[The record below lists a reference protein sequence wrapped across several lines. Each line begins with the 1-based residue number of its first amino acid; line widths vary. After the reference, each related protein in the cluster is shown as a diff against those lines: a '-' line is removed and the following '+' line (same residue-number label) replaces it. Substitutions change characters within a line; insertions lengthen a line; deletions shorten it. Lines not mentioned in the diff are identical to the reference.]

1 MLLILVS
8 SSVGA
13 WLYGLS
19 LLDEGP
25 RALNASQRITSIVS
39 LTRYALVSADT
50 SFRVDLILT
59 LARSEGLLIIPKE
72 KDDTVVPVPS
82 SRLNELIL
90 ENLRRALGSH
100 TEMARSV
107 NGTRGLWVSFQIEGD
122 EYWLRAERGEPTPRL
137 GANWAIWF
145 GGMLLLCLVFTV
157 LITGRI
163 TGPLETLSKF
173 ARTLGS
179 GRLPEPLPIEGPKE
193 IQQVNESFNVMV
205 TDLKRLA
212 SDRELLLAG
221 VSHDLR
227 TPMTRLRLEVEMASL
242 DESTKED
249 MCSDLDQM
257 ENILKQFMAYTRE
270 SKTEVEVVNISNA
283 LRQVIHA
290 TRIEEQP
297 DVECHVSIDEGL
309 EVRAN
314 PTDLMRAIQNIIV
327 NASKYGRSQDGK
339 LRLNIRLKQLKRRN
353 AAGLLISDD
362 GPGVPESEFERLL
375 RPFERGEKARTNTSG
390 SGLGL
395 SIVDRVAK
403 AGGGQVTLSQNIP
416 NGLRVHMVLPL
427 VPSGSVSRQKV

>member
-1 MLLILVS
+1 MLLILVFTS
-8 SSVGA
+8 IGA

-25 RALNASQRITSIVS
+25 RAINTSQRLTSIVS

-59 LARSEGLLIIPKE
+59 LARSEGLLIVPKE
-72 KDDTVVPVPS
+72 KDDLVTGVKAT
-82 SRLNELIL
+82 RLNELIL
-90 ENLRRALGSH
+90 ENLRKALGSH
-100 TEMARSV
+100 TELASSV
-107 NGTRGLWVSFQIEGD
+107 NGVRGLWVSFQIEGD

-145 GGMLLLCLVFTV
+145 GGMLLLCTVFTV
-157 LITGRI
+157 LITGRLI
-163 TGPLETLSKF
+163 DPLERLSRF
-173 ARTLGS
+173 ARTLG
-179 GRLPEPLPIEGPKE
+179 GGKLPDPLPLEGPTE

-205 TDLKRLA
+205 ADLKRLA

-227 TPMTRLRLEVEMASL
+227 TPITRLRLEVEMASL
-242 DESTKED
+242 NESTKEA

-257 ENILKQFMAYTRE
+257 EGIVKQFMAYTRE
-270 SKTEVEVVNISNA
+270 GESKVEVVNISDS
-283 LRQVIHA
+283 LREVIHA
-290 TRIEEQP
+290 TRIEHQP
-297 DVECHVSIDEGL
+297 DVECHISIDDGL

-327 NASKYGRSQDGK
+327 NAGKYGRSQDGI
-339 LRLNIRLKQLKRRN
+339 LRLNIRLKHLKKRN
-353 AAGLLISDD
+353 CAGLLISDD
-362 GPGVPESEFERLL
+362 GPGVPETEFERLL
-375 RPFERGEKARTNTSG
+375 RPFERGVKARSNTSG

-416 NGLRVHMVLPL
+416 NGLRVHLVLPL
-427 VPSGSVSRQKV
+427 VPSESVTRQS